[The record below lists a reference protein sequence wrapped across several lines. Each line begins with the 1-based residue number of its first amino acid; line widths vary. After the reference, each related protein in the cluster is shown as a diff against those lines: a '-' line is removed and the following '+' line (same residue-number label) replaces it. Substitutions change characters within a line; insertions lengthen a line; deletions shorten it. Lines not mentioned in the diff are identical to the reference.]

1 MREIKDDKK
10 KHSFLSNK
18 SFIDTFNNAINGL
31 IGAVRSERNMKVHLT
46 AALLVGISTL
56 FLDFSKIE
64 LAILTICI
72 VMVFVAEFFNTAIEE
87 VVDLQ
92 TQGRYSKVAKTVKD
106 IAAGAVFVTAISS
119 ILVGYLIMYDKVKA
133 IFLGKPIAIK
143 RVFAS
148 SSHLIFLSVSLV
160 LVLVILLKALF
171 FKKQTTHLQGG
182 TVSGHTALA
191 FCLATIAAILAK
203 NFEISVVLFLLAVLV
218 GESRIESKI
227 HTFREVIFGAIL
239 GTLVSLLLFYGYL

>member
-1 MREIKDDKK
+1 MKKNKDDKTR
-10 KHSFLSNK
+10 HSLLSNK

-31 IGAVRSERNMKVHLT
+31 IGAVRSERNMKVHIC
-46 AALLVGISTL
+46 AAIMVGISSL
-56 FLDFSKIE
+56 FLSFSKIE

-87 VVDLQ
+87 IIDLQ

-106 IAAGAVFVTAISS
+106 IAAGAVFVTSISS
-119 ILVGYLIMYDKVKA
+119 ILIGYLIMYDKIKA
-133 IFLGKPIAIK
+133 LFLGKPIAIK

-148 SSHLIFLSVSLV
+148 PSHLIFLSVCLV
-160 LVLVILLKALF
+160 LVFVILLKALF

-203 NFEISVVLFLLAVLV
+203 NFEISVVLFLLAILV
-218 GESRIESKI
+218 GESRVESKI
-227 HTFREVIFGAIL
+227 HTFREVVFGAIL
-239 GTLVSLLLFYGYL
+239 GTIVSLILFYFYL